1 MFIFLHEQENEPKET
16 ARVPLSPARRCQVRR
31 VSELAALKQAD
42 TLFPNLPP
50 MLSAGRWGETR
61 SP

>member
-1 MFIFLHEQENEPKET
+1 MFIFLHGQENEPKET

-42 TLFPNLPP
+42 TL
-50 MLSAGRWGETR
+50 LSEPVADAQRGTMGIKTQ
-61 SP
+61 P